1 MLNRKANFKIE
12 ILLKCLLYAKIVP
25 LRINRMVKQRNEI
38 DENTN
43 GDLSNFLGGQI
54 KLGKKKQLA

>member
-1 MLNRKANFKIE
+1 
-12 ILLKCLLYAKIVP
+12 
-25 LRINRMVKQRNEI
+25 MVKQRNEI

-43 GDLSNFLGGQI
+43 GICRQFLRQI